1 MARLQKS
8 REKILETAERLFSQ
22 DGYDATSVHEI
33 CMTAGV
39 SKGAF
44 YHYFSTKENLFL
56 ALMETWLDRMGKT
69 LAGSDTAQMAF
80 PENMLLMADHSVELF
95 RTIERHFSVM
105 IEFWKEAIKDPIIWE
120 RSVRPQQELLSK
132 LKSQVAV
139 AQQTNAVRRDVDA
152 LAAAHLLL
160 ACALGYLLQ
169 AALNPEHPDWTA
181 LARNGFELVVNE
193 LRS

>member
-95 RTIERHFSVM
+95 RTI
-105 IEFWKEAIKDPIIWE
+105 
-120 RSVRPQQELLSK
+120 
-132 LKSQVAV
+132 
-139 AQQTNAVRRDVDA
+139 
-152 LAAAHLLL
+152 
-160 ACALGYLLQ
+160 G
-169 AALNPEHPDWTA
+169 
-181 LARNGFELVVNE
+181 
-193 LRS
+193 